1 MVDVKLF
8 RRFRLWGMAA
18 CLAVAPMLAAAQADQ
33 AVLAQVKRE
42 QAPLLDTLKELC
54 NIESGSLAARFTG
67 ENGVARGSVIAK
79 TGWIDT
85 AYSLGGVIN
94 AKDGT
99 RLTFAFYAI
108 GDVRDDAKLALD
120 TLATAVYNCGDNLS
134 NL

>member
-1 MVDVKLF
+1 VIGGEGNLN
-8 RRFRLWGMAA
+8 
-18 CLAVAPMLAAAQADQ
+18 
-33 AVLAQVKRE
+33 VLYDGLPIAGQ
-42 QAPLLDTLKELC
+42 
-54 NIESGSLAARFTG
+54 SGSLAARFTG
-67 ENGVARGSVIAK
+67 ENGVARGNVIAK

-94 AKDGT
+94 AEDGT

-120 TLATAVYNCGDNLS
+120 TLATAVYKCGDNLS